1 MGTAL
6 LSSQT
11 VSRLNVRK
19 VSVACRG
26 ARRATI
32 SFAVEVAMLR
42 TLVLLLMIG
51 LQPILAAQAAVLP
64 NADKKGTSDS
74 ALIKRYE
81 GAYIVAQERKAFAE
95 FTVPLAKLE
104 PLKGE
109 RTRQNNE
116 RIQPADRKTL
126 EGQHTRTA
134 YLMPAGRTSLEVMR
148 NYEEDMKRAGGTLL
162 FRCKEAECGGDPSR
176 SLDGGGGRMSLAMYL
191 YAPERLAEERHTTG
205 WCVLGERIAEQR
217 YSAFELP
224 ASSAL
229 VSVLVYRLLSPNKH
243 DSCHPLNDRTV
254 AVVDLVE
261 AKPRE
266 QRMVT
271 VPASEMEKS
280 ITGSGRIALYGIYFD
295 FNKADIKPESRPT
308 LDEIAKLMRQSDKL
322 KLLVVGHTDNV
333 GTFQFN
339 TELSQK
345 RAAAVVSALVTQNGI
360 ARERLMP
367 IGVSFASP
375 VTSNKTEEGRAK
387 NRRVELV
394 EH

>member
-1 MGTAL
+1 
-6 LSSQT
+6 
-11 VSRLNVRK
+11 
-19 VSVACRG
+19 
-26 ARRATI
+26 
-32 SFAVEVAMLR
+32 MLR
-42 TLVLLLMIG
+42 TLALLLTIC
-51 LQPILAAQAAVLP
+51 LQPAVAALVAVVP
-64 NADKKGTSDS
+64 NADKKGTADS
-74 ALIKRYE
+74 ALVKRYE

-109 RTRQNNE
+109 RTLQNNE
-116 RIQPADRKTL
+116 RIQAADKKTL
-126 EGQHTRTA
+126 EGQYTRTA
-134 YLMPAGRTSLEVMR
+134 YLMPAGRTPLEVVR
-148 NYEEDMKRAGGTLL
+148 NYEEEMKRAGGTML
-162 FRCKEAECGGDPSR
+162 FQCKEAECGGDPSK

-191 YAPERLAEERHTTG
+191 YAPERLTEERHTTG

-217 YSAFELP
+217 YATFDLP
-224 ASSAL
+224 ASNAV
-229 VSVLVYRLLSPNKH
+229 VSVLVYRLVSPNKL

-271 VPASEMEKS
+271 VPASEMERS
-280 ITGSGRIALYGIYFD
+280 ISGSGHIALYGIYFD

-308 LDEIAKLMRQSDKL
+308 LDEIAKLMRQSERL

-333 GTFQFN
+333 GTYQFN
-339 TELSQK
+339 SELSQR
-345 RAAAVVSALVTQNGI
+345 RAAEVVSALVTQKGI
-360 ARERLMP
+360 ARERLTP
-367 IGVSFASP
+367 VGVSFASP